1 MPTLLRKRAGR
12 IAWEFD
18 LSADKFTLMIF
29 LRPNQAQREFS
40 ALLRSGSDDA
50 KDGNKIAHETL
61 LKLRPRQDSAGS
73 LHVKLRPMHECPLY
87 SDPELYDSLFPD
99 ARDSA
104 SVQDESR
111 RERVLASEWF
121 YLEEARKSAGRVLE
135 MACGSG
141 RLTIPIAQSGIEIV
155 GADLSKSMLDTARA
169 KADRAGV
176 DIQFL
181 EADMRSFDLPGKFA
195 AILIPGNS
203 LLHLFTLEDLMQCLR
218 SVRRHLAPNGRLIFD
233 ISKWDLVR
241 LARDAEERH
250 LVLTVKDITI
260 EEAASY
266 DAADQIRHIV
276 WYLSKPGAV
285 DFRVIDYTLRVIFPQ
300 ELLLLLD
307 TAGFRV
313 DARYGEFTREPFTSS
328 SPRQVCICSVSAP

>member
-1 MPTLLRKRAGR
+1 MLC
-12 IAWEFD
+12 W
-18 LSADKFTLMIF
+18 
-29 LRPNQAQREFS
+29 RE
-40 ALLRSGSDDA
+40 
-50 KDGNKIAHETL
+50 
-61 LKLRPRQDSAGS
+61 
-73 LHVKLRPMHECPLY
+73 MHECPLY

-111 RERVLASEWF
+111 RERVLASERF
-121 YLEEARKSAGRVLE
+121 YLEEARNSAGRVLE

-141 RLTIPIAQSGIEIV
+141 RLTIPIAQSGIGVI
-155 GADLSKSMLDTARA
+155 GADLSKSMLDPARA

-176 DIQFL
+176 EIQFF

-195 AILIPGNS
+195 AVLIPGNS
-203 LLHLFTLEDLMQCLR
+203 LLHLFTAEDLMQCFR

-233 ISKWDLVR
+233 ISKWDLAM
-241 LARDAEERH
+241 LARHPGERYP
-250 LVLTVKDITI
+250 VLTVKDITM
-260 EEAASY
+260 EETATY
-266 DAADQIRHIV
+266 DAADQIRHIN
-276 WYLSKPGAV
+276 WYLSKPGAP
-285 DFRVIDYTLRVIFPQ
+285 DFRVIEYTLRVIFPQ

-307 TAGFRV
+307 AAGFRV